1 MGAGRV
7 MLVITLLLFVVV
19 AVAVLGLLG
28 EVGRLSAVPLVSASG
43 AYDYGRAN
51 AITHL
56 YLQVIIVLLVGLPG
70 AALAGWLAWRFG
82 RKESGE

>member
-1 MGAGRV
+1 MSAGRV

-28 EVGRLSAVPLVSASG
+28 EVGRLSSAPLVSASG

-70 AALAGWLAWRFG
+70 AALAGWLAWRVG

>member
-28 EVGRLSAVPLVSASG
+28 EVGRLSAAPLVSAYG

-70 AALAGWLAWRFG
+70 AALTGWLAWRFG